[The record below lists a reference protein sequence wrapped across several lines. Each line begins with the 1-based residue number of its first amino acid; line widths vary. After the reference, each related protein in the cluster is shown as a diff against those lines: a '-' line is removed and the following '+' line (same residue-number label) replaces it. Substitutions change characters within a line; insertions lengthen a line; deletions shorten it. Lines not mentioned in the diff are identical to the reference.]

1 MSLRVDVGYIDE
13 AAQRPEV
20 LPDVSDRA
28 FDFSFFP
35 SRPHMTGTWNE
46 TIVASK
52 GQEAGMKPHE
62 VSIVLRHHGGH
73 VVEPELARHAG
84 HGFEGMDVAAHQ
96 SLKRLAVRELE
107 IHLPAVALNEAE
119 GVQLSRVAFIN
130 KRPEVTP
137 VDLKTLARR
146 RLHAHEGATGFRFCP
161 HRLQVIFDNRV
172 AARESTIA

>member
-35 SRPHMTGTWNE
+35 SRPHMTCTRNK

-52 GQEAGMKPHE
+52 GQEAGVKAHE
-62 VSIVLRHHGGH
+62 VSIMLGHDRGH
-73 VVEPELARHAG
+73 VVEPEFARHTR

-107 IHLPAVALNEAE
+107 IHLSAVALDETE
-119 GVQLSRVAFIN
+119 GVQLSRVAFIH
-130 KRPEVTP
+130 KCAEVTP
-137 VDLKTLARR
+137 VDLKTLARC
-146 RLHAHEGATGFRFCP
+146 RLHAHEGAPGFRFCP
-161 HRLQVIFDNRV
+161 H
-172 AARESTIA
+172 